1 MTGINKNGAKL
12 CSALSNTIKAE
23 WSKTDM
29 NEKKKIQ
36 NAVRSI
42 LTGIGEDPERE
53 GLQATPERVQR
64 MYEELCAGYHMDLD
78 TVVHGAI
85 FEESCESMVVIR
97 NISFYSMCEHHMLPF
112 YGKIHVAY
120 FPNGKIIGLSKIP
133 RIVEMYARRLQVQER
148 LTEQVCS
155 AIESVLS
162 PKGIAVLTNGIHM
175 CSVMRGVK
183 KESAELITT
192 RFTGVFSEN
201 PELKEEF
208 YRQISLRIPME

>member
-1 MTGINKNGAKL
+1 
-12 CSALSNTIKAE
+12 
-23 WSKTDM
+23 M
-29 NEKKKIQ
+29 NDKKKIQ
-36 NAVRSI
+36 NAVRTI

-53 GLQATPERVQR
+53 GLLATPERVQR

-120 FPNGKIIGLSKIP
+120 FPDGKIIGLSKIP

-148 LTEQVCS
+148 MTQQICD
-155 AIESVLS
+155 AIETILH
-162 PKGIAVLTNGIHM
+162 PRGIAVMTNGMHM
-175 CSVMRGVK
+175 CSIMRGVK

-192 RFTGVFSEN
+192 RFTGVFNNNTEMR
-201 PELKEEF
+201 EEF
-208 YRQISLRIPME
+208 YRQVGLSGSVSLLQ